1 MITPSEIFT
10 NSIETLRGQY
20 SEHRFFTERDV
31 VWTVQLRMLEEI
43 ERLGLPYRV
52 FNDYGMGQ
60 RQRADLAV
68 LDNAGNVELAAEF
81 KYEPSHDRNANFGG
95 DIPKTKFPVVFW
107 NEVEKDVQRV
117 EDFVSSKRA
126 RVAYSVFIDEG
137 NHFSWREAPSGSE
150 WRQWDNGV
158 SILWRAVEG

>member
-1 MITPSEIFT
+1 MITPSEIFADA
-10 NSIETLRGQY
+10 IETLRDQY

-68 LDNAGNVELAAEF
+68 LDNADNVELAVEF
-81 KYEPSHDRNANFGG
+81 KYEPSHNRDARFGG

-117 EDFVSSKRA
+117 ADFVSAKRA
-126 RVAYSVFIDEG
+126 RAAYSIFIDEG
-137 NHFSWREAPSGSE
+137 GHFSWREAPSGSE
-150 WRQWDNGV
+150 WQQWENGV
-158 SILWRAVEG
+158 SILWRAVEE